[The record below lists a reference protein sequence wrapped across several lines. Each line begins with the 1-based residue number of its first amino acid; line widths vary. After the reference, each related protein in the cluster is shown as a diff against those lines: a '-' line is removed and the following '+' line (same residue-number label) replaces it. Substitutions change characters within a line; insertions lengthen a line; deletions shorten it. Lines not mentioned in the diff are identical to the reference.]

1 MKQCVN
7 CGTPVEDAVRFCPT
21 CGSGSF
27 ELPKAPEPAPVPKKK
42 SKLPLILGIVAA
54 VFVALFAAG
63 VIAGIAHQKK
73 LTSGM
78 PDDVTL
84 PAAADTDSSRQA
96 ASDPVSEAGEPAA
109 ANLSAGAV
117 TAADSPVVFK
127 QIGNLIDP
135 EFSPYSIIDKDGDT
149 VILNDPFG
157 QNRLNASYRSYE
169 KVDAAKGIYIV
180 TSDAAEPNNT
190 GLVNTNGK
198 VYIPCETAG
207 IRQINDRLV
216 RVYYGTKKVDKE
228 EDALFFI
235 SDRTIAISYSKADG
249 DRLYAGYVRIYDLV
263 EEKFVEGFQNDDPAV
278 TVRGLTENFY
288 TYNARTGLSTVY
300 DPSGKPVQGF
310 PELHSVSSNVDY
322 VTASV
327 GDETRVYDQNAKLLL
342 TSKEKSI
349 SKVFGGKYYTVYRD
363 DSLFH
368 LYDFSGKEI
377 TKKGY
382 NHIDACGE
390 QFIVAEKKND
400 SFIYGVIDNAGN
412 TVLPVSAS
420 FVSKDKPCTGFMWAN
435 YKETDRYT
443 LIYPDA
449 TTLSYDKNL
458 SGGSYYEET
467 GKGVYK
473 IGILSQKGYVNQETD
488 YVSSVGNF
496 CLAIRNKEGASFLVD
511 TFSGAQLT
519 PADYSQ
525 ITKGSNDCIYAK
537 RLDDNSWDVFTIHE
551 NDYAAARRVRTTLL
565 TALEDALN
573 KEGIKAVVDKETGEV
588 ALDSAVLFSID
599 KADLSDEGKAFLKK
613 FMDAYNGVVFG
624 GSFEGY
630 VDTVL
635 IEGHTDSDGTV
646 EHNLQLSQA
655 RADAVRDFCLSQDVG
670 ADERLQNMLSAV
682 GVASTRTVKNADGT
696 ENKEASRRVSFT
708 LIIVTNAFESSD
720 S

>member
-169 KVDAAKGIYIV
+169 KVDAAKGIFIV
-180 TSDAAEPNNT
+180 TSAAAEPNNT
-190 GLVNTNGK
+190 GLVNTGGK

-207 IRQINDRLV
+207 IKQINDRFL

-228 EDALFFI
+228 EDAMFFI
-235 SDRTIAISYSKADG
+235 SDRMIAINYSEEDG

-263 EEKFVEGFQNDDPAV
+263 DEKFVEGFQNDDPAV
-278 TVRGLTENFY
+278 TIRGLTENFY
-288 TYNARTGLSTVY
+288 TYNARTGVSTVY
-300 DPSGKPVQGF
+300 DASGKPVPGF
-310 PELHSVSSNVDY
+310 PELKYISSNVDY
-322 VTASV
+322 VTATV
-327 GDETRVYDQNAKLLL
+327 GEETRVYDQNANLLL
-342 TSKEKSI
+342 TSKATSI
-349 SKVFGGKYYTVYRD
+349 SKVFGGKYYTVYTD
-363 DSLFH
+363 ESLYR
-368 LYDFSGKEI
+368 LYDFSGREI

-382 NHIDACGE
+382 NSIDCCGD
-390 QFIVAEKKND
+390 QFIVAEKKNG
-400 SFIYGVIDNAGN
+400 SYIYGVIDNEGN

-420 FVSKDKPCTGFMWAN
+420 YITKDKPCTGFLWAN
-435 YKETDRYT
+435 NKEKNEYT

-449 TTLSYDKNL
+449 TTLAFDNSL
-458 SGGSYYEET
+458 SEGSYYEKDAD
-467 GKGVYK
+467 GFYK
-473 IGILSQKGYVNQETD
+473 IGIICQKGYVKQETD
-488 YVSSVGNF
+488 HVSSVGNF
-496 CLAIRNKEGASFLVD
+496 CVEIRNKEGASFLVD
-511 TFSGAQLT
+511 TFSGTQLT
-519 PADYSQ
+519 PASYSR
-525 ITKGSNDCIYAK
+525 ITKGSNDCIYAQ
-537 RLDDNSWDVFTIHE
+537 RLDDKSWDVFTIHE
-551 NDYAAARRVRTTLL
+551 NDYAAAQRVRLTLL
-565 TALEDALN
+565 TALEDAFN
-573 KEGIKAVVDKETGEV
+573 KEGIEATVDKETGEV
-588 ALDSAVLFSID
+588 ALDSAVLFALDRSE
-599 KADLSDEGKAFLKK
+599 LSDEGKAFLKK
-613 FMDAYNGVVFG
+613 FTDAYTGVVFG